1 MKYGIEMQYT
11 DECSCDDYAMFTEI
25 IAVYDDNYEAQRIAD
40 YLNEHNTVDTR
51 ADYFRVIEIAYNPT
65 LDEVIEYAKDFA

>member
-1 MKYGIEMQYT
+1 MKYGIEVQYT
-11 DECSCDDYAMFTEI
+11 DSSDEHNAYVET

-65 LDEVIEYAKDFA
+65 LEEVIAYAKDFE